1 MVDKIKLVST
11 TASNAARTGSKALGV
26 GFRGKLI
33 IASNRAPYFKNK
45 NGRYE
50 KSIGGLVSALDPVM
64 SATRGVW
71 VASTPGVSKGR
82 GADDELEDLRVPPD
96 NPKYIVH
103 HVPVKGHDMNGYY
116 HGYSNRLLWPLCHML
131 LDKVYLK
138 EFYWQSYKKVNA
150 LFADA
155 IIERA
160 KKKGGFVW
168 LQDYHLSLCAGYI
181 RNLRPDLRLSIFWH
195 IPWPP
200 HDVFRATPHR
210 KEILEGMLAND
221 LVGFQIAN
229 FKRNFLRCVDLELG
243 ADIDV
248 KGLFIHWKG
257 HITKVKVFPISVDFR
272 WFDAAA
278 RSRKAVR
285 FSNKFKRDHGLTGRI
300 IGISVDRLDY
310 TKGIVK
316 CFDALEIFFEKYPEY
331 RGRFTFVQ
339 IAIPTRKTEPYL
351 SYMMEVKQKVASINE
366 MYGTK
371 DWKPVEYIE
380 KCCSH
385 HELAALFRVADLMLI
400 TSVFDGMNLVAKE
413 FVASQVDCSGTL
425 LVSEFAGV
433 VDGMPGVTAIN
444 PYDSEGCADMI
455 KAGIE
460 APAQRKKEMMTIA
473 REYLA
478 KNDIY
483 RWVEKIMD
491 EMKGLRR

>member
-1 MVDKIKLVST
+1 MAKKTRRTLTDKRSAVRP
-11 TASNAARTGSKALGV
+11 ASKSPNSA
-26 GFRGKLI
+26 FRGKLV
-33 IASNRAPYFKNK
+33 IASNRAPYFKK
-45 NGRYE
+45 PGGRYE

-64 SATRGVW
+64 SATRGIW
-71 VASTPGVSKGR
+71 VASTPVAGKGGR
-82 GADDELEDLRVPPD
+82 GGGVPLDIAVPPGD
-96 NPKYIVH
+96 PKYTVH
-103 HVPVKGHDMNGYY
+103 HVPIKRHDMNGYY

-131 LDKVYLK
+131 PDKVYLK

-150 LFADA
+150 LFAAA
-155 IIERA
+155 IIEKA
-160 KKKGGFVW
+160 KKGSFVW

-200 HDVFRATPHR
+200 YDIFRAAPQR
-210 KEILEGMLAND
+210 REILEGMLAND
-221 LVGFQIAN
+221 LVGFQIDN

-257 HITKVKVFPISVDFR
+257 HITKVKVFPISVDFK

-278 RSRKAVR
+278 RSLKAR
-285 FSNKFKRDHGLTGRI
+285 RYSNKFKRERGLEGRI

-310 TKGIVK
+310 TKGILK
-316 CFDALEIFFEKYPEY
+316 CFEALEIFFDKYPEY

-351 SYMMEVKQKVASINE
+351 SYMREVREKVAAIND
-366 MYGTK
+366 MYATK
-371 DWKPVEYIE
+371 DWRPIEYIE
-380 KCCSH
+380 QCCTH
-385 HELAALFRVADLMLI
+385 GELAALFRAADLMLI

-413 FVASQVDCSGTL
+413 YIASQVDCTGTL

-433 VDGMPGVTAIN
+433 AEGMPGVIVIN
-444 PYDSEGCADMI
+444 PYDTEGCADMV
-455 KAGIE
+455 KAAIE
-460 APAQRKKEMMTIA
+460 LPAKRKGELMTIA

-478 KNDIY
+478 DHDIY
-483 RWVEKIMD
+483 RWVDNIMD
-491 EMKGLRR
+491 EMSKLRR